1 MASKR
6 VYVDHLQ
13 GIPLFAGLTQK
24 ELQRVAAAGTE
35 VHVPAGTV
43 VMREGE
49 HGRSALIVLSG
60 TMAVRRNG
68 RKMREFTTGDMA
80 GEMALLDDQPRS
92 ATVECIT
99 DCAVLEISGGQFKAV
114 IDDVP
119 AIGRKVLATLA
130 ARIRDLDRA
139 TFG

>member
-6 VYVDHLQ
+6 VYVDHLRSAR
-13 GIPLFAGLTQK
+13 LFAGLTEK
-24 ELQRVAAAGTE
+24 ELQKVAAAGTE

-43 VMREGE
+43 VMTEGSS
-49 HGRSALIVLSG
+49 GRSALVVLKG

-68 RKMREFTTGDMA
+68 RKVRELSTGDIA

-99 DCAVLEISGGQFKAV
+99 DCSVLEISGSQFKAV

-119 AIGRKVLATLA
+119 TIGRKVLATLA